1 MHSRWFARLFF
12 VVVAAFAVAGV
23 VTGTA
28 CTRWG
33 QPGAATPSLPPLSS
47 LFVDAKTG
55 SDATGNGSSPKPYKT
70 LTKAVEVL
78 TSSKSLSPSGVTIT
92 LASGDYNAA
101 NGEKFPIVIPTAVT
115 LMGMGYGTG
124 PLSGPFVNGLGEDT
138 TYENLVH
145 APPRSAYT
153 TLDIAGAAKVTIN
166 NLYVGS
172 SKISLPGSRAT
183 YAAID
188 NLATLTGMTS
198 TFGAGIVS
206 LLPNVGG
213 VLVAGGTFTCS
224 SCDLRGND
232 FAIGALSV
240 PIVTTASPSASPGPV
255 TPSITLMHSAGD
267 SVLSAKVV
275 DILTDGSVNVTAD
288 GQTFA
293 RAEYAYSDLLAP
305 VFPILIRGAIDFGGG
320 VAKST
325 GGNVFIGARTTE
337 IFITRRSVV
346 VSALDDVW
354 NPRTQGSNRNGQY
367 LRKRTFA
374 AGEFGRNVSIRHDAI
389 GSVVMVGP
397 APVPTPTPSISPS
410 TSPVPTPTS
419 SPTS

>member
-23 VTGTA
+23 FAGTA

-33 QPGAATPSLPPLSS
+33 QPGASTPTLAPLSA

-55 SDATGNGSSPKPYKT
+55 SDATGNGSMGKPFKT

-92 LASGDYNAA
+92 LESGDYNAA
-101 NGEKFPIVIPTAVT
+101 NGEKFPIIIPTSVS
-115 LMGMGYGTG
+115 LIGMNYGTG
-124 PLSGPFVNGLGEDT
+124 PLSGAFINGIGEDT

-145 APPRSAYT
+145 APPRSAYA
-153 TLDIAGAAKVTIN
+153 TLDIAGAANVTIQ

-183 YAAID
+183 YASVD
-188 NLATLTGMTS
+188 TLATLIGMTS

-213 VLVAGGTFTCS
+213 VLVAGGTFTCH
-224 SCDLRGND
+224 SCEVRGND

-240 PIVTTASPSASPGPV
+240 PITTIASPSASPGPV
-255 TPSITLMHSAGD
+255 TPSVTLDHSSGD

-275 DILTDGSVNVTAD
+275 DILTDGSVNVTATS
-288 GQTFA
+288 QTFA
-293 RAEYAYSDLLAP
+293 RAEYAYSDVLAP
-305 VFPILIRGAIDFGGG
+305 VFPVLTRGAIDFGGG

-367 LRKRTFA
+367 LRMRTFR
-374 AGEFGRNVSIRHDAI
+374 AGEFGRNVSIRHDAF

-397 APVPTPTPSISPS
+397 APIPTPTPSISPS

-419 SPTS
+419 SPT